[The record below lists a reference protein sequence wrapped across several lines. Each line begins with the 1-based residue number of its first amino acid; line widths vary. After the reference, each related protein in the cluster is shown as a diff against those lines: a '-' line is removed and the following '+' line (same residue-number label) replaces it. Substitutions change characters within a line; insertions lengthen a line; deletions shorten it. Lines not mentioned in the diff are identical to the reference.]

1 VKVVEANDSKQDGP
15 VESVATQPARALPR
29 CTLDAEL
36 VQRCVIGERSA
47 ARALHVRY
55 YPVAAAFLRKLGTRP
70 EEMEDACQEV
80 FLQFFR
86 YLASFRGEAQLKTW
100 LYRLCVTEAR
110 RLRRRRRLST
120 ALAAVLMRERRDEAI
135 PAAASSEATMRK
147 LVERALD
154 RMGEGHR
161 LVFVLFEM
169 EGLPGKQV
177 AEIAG
182 CPEATVWRRL
192 HDARRVFRETLGI
205 DPTTEERMA

>member
-1 VKVVEANDSKQDGP
+1 MEVGDSKEDGP
-15 VESVATQPARALPR
+15 LESVATQPARVLPR
-29 CTLDAEL
+29 CALDADL
-36 VQRCVIGERSA
+36 VQRCVVGERAA
-47 ARALHVRY
+47 ARALHARY

-70 EEMEDACQEV
+70 EEIEDAGQEV

-110 RLRRRRRLST
+110 RLRRRRRLGA
-120 ALAAVLMRERRDEAI
+120 ALAAVLMRERREEAI

-169 EGLPGKQV
+169 EGVPGKQV
-177 AEIAG
+177 AEIAR

-192 HDARRVFRETLGI
+192 HDARRVFRETLGLEPSA
-205 DPTTEERMA
+205 DERMA